1 VWNFSRLASAEK
13 MDAAPAR
20 DSLWEAKFLRLTLVS
35 HFSAKTHFGVSLYL
49 HGSLWRLTLP
59 ISLSK
64 DRYSPPLNMPVILT
78 AEEILCIGL
87 SYKGFTVDRQRVRR
101 QQNIDRFVSFYG
113 SKPEVC
119 AQIWE
124 DLQGTNIPD
133 ARIHMRVA
141 DDIKPFLMT
150 LHFFKSYHYSSDLA
164 GAFKCSERTVNTKIW
179 FFAARIQALKGD
191 KVRKQW
197 CHSQLNPVVTHICP
211 ICCHTDGRSFG
222 QKLGQLAAPT

>member
-1 VWNFSRLASAEK
+1 

-20 DSLWEAKFLRLTLVS
+20 DSLWEAKFQRLTLVS
-35 HFSAKTHFGVSLYL
+35 HFSATTHFGVSLYL
-49 HGSLWRLTLP
+49 HGSLWHLTLP

-124 DLQGTNIPD
+124 DLLDGTIPLCSD
-133 ARIHMRVA
+133 EMAPEVVYGQRPEFA
-141 DDIKPFLMT
+141 DFDKDHFRKRLRDLRKRMT
-150 LHFFKSYHYSSDLA
+150 
-164 GAFKCSERTVNTKIW
+164 T
-179 FFAARIQALKGD
+179 LK
-191 KVRKQW
+191 V
-197 CHSQLNPVVTHICP
+197 
-211 ICCHTDGRSFG
+211 
-222 QKLGQLAAPT
+222 